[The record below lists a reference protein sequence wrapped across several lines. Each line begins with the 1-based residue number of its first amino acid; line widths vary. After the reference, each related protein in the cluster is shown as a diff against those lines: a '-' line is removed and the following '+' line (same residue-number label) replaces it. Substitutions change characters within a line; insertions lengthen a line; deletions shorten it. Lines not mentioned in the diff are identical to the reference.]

1 MRANGHGFSRRK
13 GVLITGSP
21 DSAAPLII
29 LPKSIRHPSL
39 AVSGSALRP
48 GSREFAERWFSSSFL
63 FLSFLSGGKCP
74 DVAVYLSLLHQPRC
88 RQEGTALVSASRLLP
103 TWKVNSLWHLL
114 QGVIMLPPACH
125 PVPPPTRRLSSAPK
139 GVTGMKQEAK
149 QPLAVPWRGGPGPH
163 SPQQAGRKDI
173 AQFRQGWGTG
183 GGNTH
188 RSVQRRPRRFDLLR
202 PLPSLY
208 ADFLPSPAGR

>member
-74 DVAVYLSLLHQPRC
+74 DAAVYLRLSHQPRC
-88 RQEGTALVSASRLLP
+88 RQEGMALVSASRLLP
-103 TWKVNSLWHLL
+103 TWKVSSLWHLL
-114 QGVIMLPPACH
+114 RGVMMLPPACH
-125 PVPPPTRRLSSAPK
+125 PVPLPTRRLSSAPK
-139 GVTGMKQEAK
+139 GVTGMKQKAK
-149 QPLAVPWRGGPGPH
+149 
-163 SPQQAGRKDI
+163 QAGRP
-173 AQFRQGWGTG
+173 
-183 GGNTH
+183 
-188 RSVQRRPRRFDLLR
+188 RS
-202 PLPSLY
+202 PLT
-208 ADFLPSPAGR
+208 PAGGQEGHGSVPTGMGDRRRENSQECPRASRTV

>member
-74 DVAVYLSLLHQPRC
+74 DAAVYLRLLHQPRC
-88 RQEGTALVSASRLLP
+88 RQEGMALVSASRLLP
-103 TWKVNSLWHLL
+103 TWKVSSLWHLL

-125 PVPPPTRRLSSAPK
+125 PVPPPQDGCHQPRKVS
-139 GVTGMKQEAK
+139 QE
-149 QPLAVPWRGGPGPH
+149 
-163 SPQQAGRKDI
+163 
-173 AQFRQGWGTG
+173 
-183 GGNTH
+183 
-188 RSVQRRPRRFDLLR
+188 
-202 PLPSLY
+202 
-208 ADFLPSPAGR
+208 